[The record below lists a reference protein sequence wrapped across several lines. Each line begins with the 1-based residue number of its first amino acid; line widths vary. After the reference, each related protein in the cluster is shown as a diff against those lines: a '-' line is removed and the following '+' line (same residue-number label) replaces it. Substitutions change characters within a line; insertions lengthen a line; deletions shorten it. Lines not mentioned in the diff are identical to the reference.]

1 MASETREPDIRQ
13 DGKAA
18 ATSQHAG
25 CSALRCQSPAKA
37 GLWLL
42 VVVVVVEKDIY
53 SKPASFHF
61 FMTMKELHLFSCL
74 KEFLT

>member
-25 CSALRCQSPAKA
+25 CSALRCQSPE
-37 GLWLL
+37 GWVVVV